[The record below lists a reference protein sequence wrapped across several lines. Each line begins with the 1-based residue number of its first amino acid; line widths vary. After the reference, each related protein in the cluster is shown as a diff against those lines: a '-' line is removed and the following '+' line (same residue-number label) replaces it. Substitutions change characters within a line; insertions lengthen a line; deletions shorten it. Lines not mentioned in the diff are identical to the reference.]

1 MGAVRG
7 RPFAAALYYSRRA
20 RLKEFQMRFVCA
32 MPAPSA
38 KQRLR
43 CGVGM
48 DRSFSKWIGERGI
61 GEVECLVPDLNGVI
75 RGKVF
80 PAQKFLQSERDG
92 SLRIPSS
99 IYLLTVTGD
108 YADDADEA
116 LATQDPDVVLRP
128 DIDTICVAPG
138 YKTPTA
144 FVFADAY
151 HTDGAPYDIA
161 PRYVLKR
168 VVKLYEEAGLR
179 PVVAPELEFYLTQV
193 NTDPDLPLAPP
204 AGRSGRSETSPQP
217 YGLEAITE
225 YEDLIETIYE
235 HAEAA
240 SLHLDTMIHESGT
253 AQLEINFNHGDPVHV
268 SDQVLVFKRI
278 VRQVALKHGVYATFM
293 AKPMEN
299 QPGSAMHLHVSLV
312 DAKKGAN
319 LFGAAREDGSDGNT
333 DTFRHFVGGLQK
345 YLGEC
350 TPLFAPNVNSF
361 RRMRPDFSAPIN
373 LQWGYDNR
381 SCGLRVPISQPE
393 NRRIENRLPGA
404 DANPYLAIAAVL
416 ACGYIG
422 IRDKIAS
429 NEMVQGSAYKWART
443 LPRTLSEGLDRF
455 KECQPVIDILGA
467 HFCTAFQQI
476 KAHELG
482 QFEGVISSW
491 ERDHLLLK
499 V

>member
-1 MGAVRG
+1 MDKT
-7 RPFAAALYYSRRA
+7 FAH
-20 RLKEFQMRFVCA
+20 
-32 MPAPSA
+32 
-38 KQRLR
+38 
-43 CGVGM
+43 
-48 DRSFSKWIGERGI
+48 WIKERGI
-61 GEVECLVPDLNGVI
+61 GEVECLVPDMNSVV

-99 IYLLTVTGD
+99 IFLLTVTGE

-116 LATQDPDVVLRP
+116 LSMQDPDVVLRP
-128 DIDTICVAPG
+128 DLETLCVAPG

-151 HTDGAPYDIA
+151 HTSGEPYDIA

-168 VVKLYEEAGLR
+168 VVELYEKAGLK

-193 NTDPDLPLAPP
+193 NTDPDLPLMPP

-299 QPGSAMHLHVSLV
+299 QPGSAMHLHVSVV
-312 DAKKGAN
+312 DAKKGDN
-319 LFGAAREDGSDGNT
+319 LFGVEKAEGVDGNT
-333 DTFRHFVGGLQK
+333 DMFRHFVGGLQK
-345 YLGEC
+345 YLGDV

-381 SCGLRVPISQPE
+381 SCGLRVPISRPE

-416 ACGYIG
+416 VCGYIG
-422 IRDKIAS
+422 IRDKIAPH
-429 NEMVQGSAYKWART
+429 EMVQGSAYKWART

-455 KECQPVIDILGA
+455 KTCQPVIELLGE
-467 HFCTAFQQI
+467 HFCTAFQMI
-476 KAHELG
+476 KAHELSN
-482 QFEGVISSW
+482 FEGVISSW